1 MHLGGNRRWVPLI
14 TVELNP
20 AVIALKRPKTL
31 KFISTIADKTTK
43 DYRRTG
49 IRVELWRNNRGKF
62 LWIFFIKR
70 KESKFELGG
79 IRVIQVQL
87 NYRQRRFQINVT
99 SNLSSFP
106 GKNDSQSKI
115 WSMKQNHPASRGP
128 SIFLVKSG
136 RGKSRRLAEVP
147 SSSRLIYENW
157 RASARRVQN
166 GPLPTQKDG
175 GFSSIWTHAFYSSC
189 FH

>member
-62 LWIFFIKR
+62 L
-70 KESKFELGG
+70 
-79 IRVIQVQL
+79 
-87 NYRQRRFQINVT
+87 
-99 SNLSSFP
+99 
-106 GKNDSQSKI
+106 
-115 WSMKQNHPASRGP
+115 
-128 SIFLVKSG
+128 
-136 RGKSRRLAEVP
+136 
-147 SSSRLIYENW
+147 
-157 RASARRVQN
+157 
-166 GPLPTQKDG
+166 
-175 GFSSIWTHAFYSSC
+175 
-189 FH
+189 